1 MITGCFPGVLI
12 CLSAFEALTA
22 LTRLP
27 ARWKLV
33 TLATGLVLGELALRR
48 FAPRSRAYARWKAT
62 FEAVGS
68 VWTAVLLSVVY
79 LLSVGPISLAVHLF
93 GRDPLDRALKPEPT
107 FWRSH
112 EPNPLGPEAAVRH
125 QF

>member
-1 MITGCFPGVLI
+1 LGVLI
-12 CLSAFEALTA
+12 SLSVFEALTDLA
-22 LTRLP
+22 RLP
-27 ARWKLV
+27 TRWKLL
-33 TLATGLVLGELALRR
+33 TLATVVVLAELALRR

-68 VWTAVLLSVVY
+68 VWTGVLLSVVY
-79 LLSVGPISLAVHLF
+79 LLSVGPISLAVHWF
-93 GRDPLDRALKPEPT
+93 GRDPLDRALGPEPT